1 MATKKT
7 YTVMKDGEE
16 IEKLSTLVAAR
27 KLADAEGA
35 EVFCDG
41 ECVYK
46 GAAQDAPE
54 TVIVHADP
62 VVAEKPKQP
71 EVTEPATVR
80 YRLKALMN
88 VRKKPSLDADILST
102 KPESTVVRV
111 LAVENGWLYL
121 IDGSFILFEDGKVH
135 QPVFE
140 KHHRL
145 PEVSEAFEGAWR
157 DGVL

>member
-16 IEKLSTLVAAR
+16 IEKLSTLVAAK

-41 ECVYK
+41 KCVYK
-46 GAAQDAPE
+46 GAVKDAPE

-62 VVAEKPKQP
+62 IVAEKPKQP
-71 EVTEPATVR
+71 EVMEPATER
-80 YRLKALMN
+80 YRLKTLIN
-88 VRKKPSLDADILST
+88 VRKKPSLDADILTT

-111 LAVENGWLYL
+111 LAVENGWLNL
-121 IDGSFILFEDGKVH
+121 IDGSFILFEDGKYA
-135 QPVFE
+135 E
-140 KHHRL
+140 KI
-145 PEVSEAFEGAWR
+145 
-157 DGVL
+157 

>member
-16 IEKLSTLVAAR
+16 IEKLTTLTAAK

-35 EVFCDG
+35 EVFCEG

-46 GAAQDAPE
+46 GAVKDEPEAQDAPE

-71 EVTEPATVR
+71 EVTEPATER

-111 LAVENGWLYL
+111 LAVENGWLHL
-121 IDGSFILFEDGKVH
+121 IDGSFILYEDGRYA
-135 QPVFE
+135 E
-140 KHHRL
+140 KI
-145 PEVSEAFEGAWR
+145 
-157 DGVL
+157 

>member
-16 IEKLSTLVAAR
+16 IEKLTTLTAAK

-35 EVFCDG
+35 EVFYDN

-71 EVTEPATVR
+71 EVTEPGTER

-102 KPESTVVRV
+102 KPEGTVVRV
-111 LAVENGWLYL
+111 LAVENDWLHL
-121 IDGSFILFEDGKVH
+121 IDGSFILYEDGRYA
-135 QPVFE
+135 E
-140 KHHRL
+140 KI
-145 PEVSEAFEGAWR
+145 
-157 DGVL
+157 

>member
-7 YTVMKDGEE
+7 YTIMKNGEE
-16 IEKLSTLVAAR
+16 IEKLTTLTAAK

-35 EVFCDG
+35 EVFCDN

-46 GAAQDAPE
+46 GAAQEVPE

-71 EVTEPATVR
+71 EVTEPATER

-102 KPESTVVRV
+102 KPEGTVVRV
-111 LAVENGWLYL
+111 FAVENDWLHL
-121 IDGSFILFEDGKVH
+121 IDGSFILYEDGRYA
-135 QPVFE
+135 E
-140 KHHRL
+140 KI
-145 PEVSEAFEGAWR
+145 
-157 DGVL
+157 

>member
-7 YTVMKDGEE
+7 YVVKKDDE
-16 IEKLSTLVAAR
+16 IFEQFKTLVAAK
-27 KLADAEGA
+27 KLADMEGA

-41 ECVYK
+41 ELVYT
-46 GAAQDAPE
+46 GTVEDAPE

-71 EVTEPATVR
+71 EVEEPETER
-80 YRLKALMN
+80 YRLKTLMN

-111 LAVENGWLYL
+111 LAVENGWLHL
-121 IDGSFILFEDGKVH
+121 IDGSFILFEDGKYA
-135 QPVFE
+135 E
-140 KHHRL
+140 KI
-145 PEVSEAFEGAWR
+145 
-157 DGVL
+157 

>member
-16 IEKLSTLVAAR
+16 IEKLSTLVAAK

-46 GAAQDAPE
+46 GDAEEKQDAPE

-71 EVTEPATVR
+71 EVKEPETER

-111 LAVENGWLYL
+111 LAVENGWLHL
-121 IDGSFILFEDGKVH
+121 IDGSFILFEDGKYA
-135 QPVFE
+135 E
-140 KHHRL
+140 KL
-145 PEVSEAFEGAWR
+145 
-157 DGVL
+157 

>member
-1 MATKKT
+1 MAAKKT
-7 YTVMKDGEE
+7 YSVMKDGEE
-16 IEKLSTLVAAR
+16 IEKLNTLVAAK

-46 GAAQDAPE
+46 GAAEEAQDAPE
-54 TVIVHADP
+54 TVTVHADP

-71 EVTEPATVR
+71 EVKEPETER

-111 LAVENGWLYL
+111 LAVENGWLHL
-121 IDGSFILFEDGKVH
+121 IDGSFILYEDGKYA
-135 QPVFE
+135 E
-140 KHHRL
+140 KI
-145 PEVSEAFEGAWR
+145 
-157 DGVL
+157 

>member
-16 IEKLSTLVAAR
+16 IEKLTTLTAAK
-27 KLADAEGA
+27 KLADTEGA
-35 EVFCDG
+35 EVSCED

-46 GAAQDAPE
+46 GEAKDAPE

-71 EVTEPATVR
+71 EVQEPSTER

-111 LAVENGWLYL
+111 LGV
-121 IDGSFILFEDGKVH
+121 EDGW
-135 QPVFE
+135 
-140 KHHRL
+140 
-145 PEVSEAFEGAWR
+145 SI
-157 DGVL
+157 

>member
-16 IEKLSTLVAAR
+16 IEKLTTLTAAK

-46 GAAQDAPE
+46 GAAEDAPE

-71 EVTEPATVR
+71 EVQEPSTER

-88 VRKKPSLDADILST
+88 VRKKPSVDADILST
-102 KPESTVVRV
+102 KPKDTVVRV
-111 LAVENGWLYL
+111 LGVEDGWLHL
-121 IDGSFILFEDGKVH
+121 IDGSFVLYEDGKYA
-135 QPVFE
+135 E
-140 KHHRL
+140 KL
-145 PEVSEAFEGAWR
+145 
-157 DGVL
+157 

>member
-16 IEKLSTLVAAR
+16 IEKLTTLTAAK

-46 GAAQDAPE
+46 GEVKDAPE

-62 VVAEKPKQP
+62 VVAETSEQS
-71 EVTEPATVR
+71 EVTEPSTER
-80 YRLKALMN
+80 YRLKTLMN
-88 VRKKPSLDADILST
+88 VRKNPSLDADILST
-102 KPESTVVRV
+102 KPENSVVRV
-111 LAVENGWLYL
+111 LGIENGWLHL
-121 IDGSFILFEDGKVH
+121 IDGSFILYENGKYA
-135 QPVFE
+135 E
-140 KHHRL
+140 K
-145 PEVSEAFEGAWR
+145 F
-157 DGVL
+157 